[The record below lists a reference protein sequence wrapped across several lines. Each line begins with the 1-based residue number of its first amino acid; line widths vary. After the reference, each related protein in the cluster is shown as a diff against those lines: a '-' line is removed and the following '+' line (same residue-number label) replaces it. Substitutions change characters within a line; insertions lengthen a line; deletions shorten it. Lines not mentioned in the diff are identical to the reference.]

1 MMNVI
6 FEAVA
11 GSRLFGTQ
19 TQFSETDLKRVFIPS
34 VDEIILGEY
43 KEYDERH
50 ADKVEDKSG
59 CIEFTDYSLKNFLQS
74 LSSGEVMPIEMLF
87 MNNIEQS
94 EYWDRLLVQKE
105 DLFNQDVLKFYN
117 FPLNILKNY
126 KKNFDRINFLK
137 NLKENLDIHKTVNDL
152 SPDILESPYIKI
164 SDNQISIFGKNY
176 RNNASQRFVLQG
188 VDIELNKYTS
198 LEMDETVRRQYVV
211 LAHAYRIA
219 EEGLEYLQT
228 GDILY
233 PRYNAE
239 YLKEIKNGLISQNVL
254 QNQIMDILTQA
265 QKLHNNAH
273 FNNRDLQKEILLSIH
288 KDVIE
293 KYYKVGLTF
302 NKDSFNL

>member
-1 MMNVI
+1 MNII

-19 TQFSETDLKRVFIPS
+19 TQFSDTDLKRVFIPS

-50 ADKVEDKSG
+50 AEKVEDKSN
-59 CIEFTDYSLKNFLQS
+59 CIEFSEYSLKNFLQS

-87 MNNIEQS
+87 MNNICPS
-94 EYWDRLLVQKE
+94 EYWDRLLDQKE
-105 DLFNQDVLKFYN
+105 DLFNQDVVKFYN

-126 KKNFDRINFLK
+126 TKNFDRISFLK
-137 NLKENLDIHKTVNDL
+137 DLLKHIDIHKNINDL
-152 SPDILESPYIKI
+152 APAILKSPYIQVNDK
-164 SDNQISIFGKNY
+164 QIALFGKNY
-176 RNNASQRFVLQG
+176 RINTSQSFLLQG
-188 VDIELNKYTS
+188 VNIELNKYTS
-198 LEMDETVRRQYVV
+198 LEMDETIRRQYVV

-228 GDILY
+228 GDIIY

-239 YLKEIKNGLISQNVL
+239 YLKEIKSGLISQDIL

-265 QKLHNNAH
+265 KKLHNNIP
-273 FNNRDLQKEILLSIH
+273 FNNRELQKEILLSMH
-288 KDVIE
+288 KNVVE
-293 KYYKVGLTF
+293 KHYGIGLTF
-302 NKDSFNL
+302 NKDSFTR